1 MAETNMRDYQHAHR
15 LYTQQRM
22 NFSPKVK
29 YLYHCVFELTAAAR
43 AHASISVQ
51 EEPLV
56 NVLVKSVDLPSYSAS
71 VETRQQYNR
80 KKNIQTRVD
89 YDPITIKWHDDNA
102 GVTMSLLQEYYT
114 YYFKDGNY
122 NDGTGSAL
130 SQTFGT
136 RDKYAGQVPSY
147 GLDNGTLIPFFK
159 EIKIFQMSRNKW
171 NSFTLINPIVE
182 RWQHDT
188 MDSADGTGIAENTM
202 TIMYEGV
209 IYDHGEIEI
218 GPNGEPKT
226 FGDSRTGYDET
237 PSPLGNQDLY
247 PNQQSNYVLENQA
260 TPVYQSTATMAQ
272 NPFSI
277 PGQGTF
283 QNGVVPNPG
292 GLAGLLFPNQNT
304 GIFASNQQQSSRV
317 RDGSDIVSTLLNNP
331 SVRNTVIRKV
341 VGTGNATA
349 LGLNNLNDYNS
360 LEDVAKA
367 AVTNQLL
374 ESIGL
379 GNNRQAANIASSVLD
394 AVGQTKQVQRSA
406 PAVNLTGLRVSS
418 PRQSQDIVDSLRNAD
433 GPLTDQQQAFIA
445 AETANIPGLGVATEQ
460 EILDSN
466 LSPTQKRFATL
477 TIQSQRKDYNQRY
490 N

>member
-1 MAETNMRDYQHAHR
+1 MRDYQHAHR

-29 YLYHCVFELTAAAR
+29 FLYHCVFELSTEAR
-43 AHASISVQ
+43 SHATISVQ
-51 EEPLV
+51 EESLL

-80 KKNIQTRVD
+80 KKNVQTRVD
-89 YDPITIKWHDDNA
+89 YDPITVKWHDDKA

-122 NDGTGSAL
+122 NDGAGSAL
-130 SQTFGT
+130 GQTFGA
-136 RDKYAGQVPSY
+136 RDKYKDQVPNY
-147 GLDNGTLIPFFK
+147 GLDNGRQIPFFK
-159 EIKIFQMSRNKW
+159 QIKIFQLSRNKW

-188 MDSADGTGIAENTM
+188 MDSSDGIGIAENTM

-209 IYDHGEIEI
+209 IYDHGEVEI

-226 FGDSRTGYDET
+226 FGDPRTGYDAT

-277 PGQGTF
+277 PGSGSF
-283 QNGVVPNPG
+283 SNGIQSSPG
-292 GLAGLLFPNQNT
+292 GLAGLLFPNSNRGT
-304 GIFASNQQQSSRV
+304 TASNQQQSSQV
-317 RDGSDIVSTLLNNP
+317 RDGSDIVSVLLNNP
-331 SVRNTVIRKV
+331 SIRNTVIRKV
-341 VGTGNATA
+341 IGTGNATSI
-349 LGLNNLNDYNS
+349 GLNNLSQYNTLS
-360 LEDVAKA
+360 EIAQL
-367 AVTNQLL
+367 AVTNQVLD
-374 ESIGL
+374 SIGL
-379 GNNRQAANIASSVLD
+379 GGNRQALNIASSVID
-394 AVGQTKQVQRSA
+394 AVGETSKVNRSTGT
-406 PAVNLTGLRVSS
+406 PNLTGVRVQS
-418 PRQSQDIVDSLRNAD
+418 PSQAADIISRINAN
-433 GPLTDQQQAFIA
+433 GATSDQQRAFVA

-460 EILDSN
+460 AILDSD
-466 LSPTQKRFATL
+466 LSPVQKRAAVL
-477 TIQSQRKDYNQRY
+477 TIQTQRKLYNSRY
-490 N
+490 T

>member
-1 MAETNMRDYQHAHR
+1 MATVNMRDYQHAHR

-29 YLYHCVFELTAAAR
+29 WLYHCVFELTAAAR
-43 AHASISVQ
+43 SHARITTQ

-89 YDPITIKWHDDNA
+89 YDPIQIKWHDDNA

-130 SQTFGT
+130 SQTYGA
-136 RDKYAGQVPSY
+136 RDKFAGTVPSY

-159 EIKIFQMSRNKW
+159 EIKIFQLAKTRW

-188 MDSADGTGIAENTM
+188 MDASDGTGIAENTM
-202 TIMYEGV
+202 TVMYEGV

-218 GPNGEPKT
+218 GPNGEPKA
-226 FGDSRTGYDET
+226 FGDQRTGYDAT
-237 PSPLGNQDLY
+237 PSPLGTTDIY
-247 PNQQSNYVLENQA
+247 PNQSENYVLENQA
-260 TPVYQSTATMAQ
+260 TPQYQGQVTMSQ

-277 PGQGTF
+277 PGQG
-283 QNGVVPNPG
+283 QIPSSGPLNPG
-292 GLAGLLFPNQNT
+292 GLAGLLFPSNNQ
-304 GIFASNQQQSSRV
+304 GIFATNSQQSARV
-317 RDGSDIVSTLLNNP
+317 RDGSDIISTLLSNP
-331 SVRNTVIRKV
+331 SIQNTVVRKV
-341 VGTGNATA
+341 VGTGNATS
-349 LGLNNLNDYNS
+349 LGLNNLSDYNS
-360 LEDVAKA
+360 LEGIAKA
-367 AVTNQLL
+367 AVTNQILD
-374 ESIGL
+374 SIGL
-379 GNNRQAANIASSVLD
+379 GNNRQALNIASAVID
-394 AVGQTKQVQRSA
+394 AVGQTNTISRSA
-406 PAVNLTGLRVSS
+406 GTPDLTGVRV
-418 PRQSQDIVDSLRNAD
+418 QSAAQAADMVDRLQNSNS
-433 GPLTDQQQAFIA
+433 PLTDQQQAFLA

-460 EILDSN
+460 DVLDSD
-466 LSPTQKRFATL
+466 LSPTQKRFAVL
-477 TIQSQRKDYNQRY
+477 TIQSQRKEYNQRY
-490 N
+490 T

>member
-29 YLYHCVFELTAAAR
+29 FLYHCVFELSTEAR
-43 AHASISVQ
+43 AHAAISVQ
-51 EEPLV
+51 EESLL
-56 NVLVKSVDLPSYSAS
+56 NVLVKTVDLPSYSAS

-89 YDPITIKWHDDNA
+89 YDPVTVKWHDDNA

-130 SQTFGT
+130 GQTFDS
-136 RDKYAGQVPSY
+136 RDKYKDTVPSY
-147 GLDNGTLIPFFK
+147 GLDNDRQIPFFK
-159 EIKIFQMSRNKW
+159 QIKIFQLSRNKW

-188 MDSADGTGIAENTM
+188 MDSADGVGIAENTM

-209 IYDHGEIEI
+209 IYDHGEVEI

-226 FGDSRTGYDET
+226 FGDQRTGYDTT

-247 PNQQSNYVLENQA
+247 PSQQSNYVLENQA
-260 TPVYQSTATMAQ
+260 TPVYQSTATMSQ

-277 PGQGTF
+277 PGNGSF
-283 QNGVVPNPG
+283 SNGVQPSPG
-292 GLAGLLFPNQNT
+292 GLAGLLFPNST
-304 GIFASNQQQSSRV
+304 RGTTASNRQQSAQTRA
-317 RDGSDIVSTLLNNP
+317 GSDVVSVLLNNP
-331 SVRNTVIRKV
+331 SIRNTVIRKV
-341 VGTGNATA
+341 IGTGNATSI
-349 LGLNNLNDYNS
+349 GLNNLSQYNT
-360 LEDVAKA
+360 LGEIAQL
-367 AVTNQLL
+367 AVTNQVLD
-374 ESIGL
+374 SIGL
-379 GNNRQAANIASSVLD
+379 GGNRQALNIAN
-394 AVGQTKQVQRSA
+394 AVIDTVGETIKVNRSA
-406 PAVNLTGLRVSS
+406 GTPNLTGVRVQS
-418 PRQSQDIVDSLRNAD
+418 PSQAADIINRINTNGVTS
-433 GPLTDQQQAFIA
+433 DQQRAFIA

-460 EILDSN
+460 AILDSN
-466 LSPTQKRFATL
+466 LSPSQKRAAVL
-477 TIQSQRKDYNQRY
+477 TIQTQRKLYNTRY
-490 N
+490 T

>member
-29 YLYHCVFELTAAAR
+29 FLYHCVFELSTEAR
-43 AHASISVQ
+43 AHATISVQ
-51 EEPLV
+51 EESLL
-56 NVLVKSVDLPSYSAS
+56 NVLVKTVDLPSYSAS

-89 YDPITIKWHDDNA
+89 YDPITVKWHDDKA

-130 SQTFGT
+130 GQTFGS
-136 RDKYAGQVPSY
+136 RDKYKDKVPSY
-147 GLDNGTLIPFFK
+147 GLDNNRQIPFFK
-159 EIKIFQMSRNKW
+159 QIKIFQLSRNKW

-188 MDSADGTGIAENTM
+188 MDSSDGIGIAENTM

-209 IYDHGEIEI
+209 IYDHGEVEI

-226 FGDSRTGYDET
+226 FGDPRTGYDAT

-247 PNQQSNYVLENQA
+247 PSQQSNYVLENQA
-260 TPVYQSTATMAQ
+260 TPVYQSTATMSQ

-277 PGQGTF
+277 PGSGSF
-283 QNGVVPNPG
+283 SNGVQPSPG
-292 GLAGLLFPNQNT
+292 GLAGLLFPNSNRGT
-304 GIFASNQQQSSRV
+304 TASNQQQSSQV
-317 RDGSDIVSTLLNNP
+317 RDGSDIVSVLLDNP
-331 SVRNTVIRKV
+331 SIRNTVVRKV
-341 VGTGNATA
+341 IGTGNATSI
-349 LGLNNLNDYNS
+349 GLNNLSQYNTLS
-360 LEDVAKA
+360 GIAQL
-367 AVTNQLL
+367 AVTNQVLD
-374 ESIGL
+374 SIGL
-379 GNNRQAANIASSVLD
+379 GGNRQALNIASAVID
-394 AVGQTKQVQRSA
+394 AVGETSRVNRSTET
-406 PAVNLTGLRVSS
+406 PSLTGVRIQSPSQAADIISRISTNGASS
-418 PRQSQDIVDSLRNAD
+418 
-433 GPLTDQQQAFIA
+433 DQQRAFVA

-460 EILDSN
+460 AILDSD
-466 LSPTQKRFATL
+466 LSPVQKRAAVL
-477 TIQSQRKDYNQRY
+477 TIQTQRKLYNSRY
-490 N
+490 T

>member
-29 YLYHCVFELTAAAR
+29 FLYHCVFELSTEAR
-43 AHASISVQ
+43 SHATISVQ
-51 EEPLV
+51 EESLL

-80 KKNIQTRVD
+80 KKNVQTRVD
-89 YDPITIKWHDDNA
+89 YDPITVKWHDDKA

-122 NDGTGSAL
+122 NDGAGSAL
-130 SQTFGT
+130 GQTFGA
-136 RDKYAGQVPSY
+136 RDKYKDQVPNY
-147 GLDNGTLIPFFK
+147 GLDNGRQIPFFK
-159 EIKIFQMSRNKW
+159 QIKIFQLSRNKW

-188 MDSADGTGIAENTM
+188 MDSSDGIGIAENTM

-209 IYDHGEIEI
+209 IYDHGEVEI

-226 FGDSRTGYDET
+226 FGDPRTGYDAT

-277 PGQGTF
+277 PGSGSF
-283 QNGVVPNPG
+283 SNGIQSSPG
-292 GLAGLLFPNQNT
+292 GLAGLLFPNSNRGT
-304 GIFASNQQQSSRV
+304 TASNQQQSSQV
-317 RDGSDIVSTLLNNP
+317 RDGSDIVSVLLNNP
-331 SVRNTVIRKV
+331 SIRNTVIRKV
-341 VGTGNATA
+341 IGTGNATSI
-349 LGLNNLNDYNS
+349 GLNNLSQYNTLS
-360 LEDVAKA
+360 EIAQL
-367 AVTNQLL
+367 AVTNQVLD
-374 ESIGL
+374 SIGL
-379 GNNRQAANIASSVLD
+379 GGNRQALNIASSVID
-394 AVGQTKQVQRSA
+394 AVGETSKVNRSTGT
-406 PAVNLTGLRVSS
+406 PNLTGVRVQS
-418 PRQSQDIVDSLRNAD
+418 PSQAADIISRINAN
-433 GPLTDQQQAFIA
+433 GATSDQQRAFVA

-460 EILDSN
+460 AILDSD
-466 LSPTQKRFATL
+466 LSPVQKRAAVL
-477 TIQSQRKDYNQRY
+477 TIQTQRKLYNSRY
-490 N
+490 T